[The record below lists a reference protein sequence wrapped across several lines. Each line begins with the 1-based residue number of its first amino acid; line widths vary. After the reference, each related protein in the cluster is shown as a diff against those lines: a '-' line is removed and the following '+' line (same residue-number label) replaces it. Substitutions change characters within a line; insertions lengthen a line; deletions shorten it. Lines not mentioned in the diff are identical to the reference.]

1 MMKNGWRYRPLKIL
15 DNIMKL
21 WSLQVKSARRKRQIR
36 RTMIDVRN
44 LSEHTRRDIGWI
56 DG

>member
-1 MMKNGWRYRPLKIL
+1 MMKKGWRHRPLRSIGSVYEIL
-15 DNIMKL
+15 SSRIRN
-21 WSLQVKSARRKRQIR
+21 ARRKRLIR